1 MEAMSYLRF
10 STKWAADLAETHHL
24 DEEKQ
29 TILTYAIE
37 ILTLN
42 FANAMIILI
51 LGWAI
56 GVFWGTA
63 ACILTIAAFR
73 HNAGG
78 GHSES
83 PWRCALVTII
93 VIPLLALAAGYIST
107 LPVFFTDLLSLVSIL
122 IGFAFILI
130 YAPVDNP
137 KAPIVS
143 PIWRKKLKKL
153 ALFIMLVIAIMII
166 GLAFSGWE
174 NTPVIRMSLVLSVSW
189 VSFNLTPL
197 GHRLWIF
204 IDRIS
209 IG

>member
-1 MEAMSYLRF
+1 MSYLRF

-29 TILTYAIE
+29 IILTYAIE
-37 ILTLN
+37 NLTLN
-42 FANAMIILI
+42 FANVVLILI

-63 ACILTIAAFR
+63 ACIMTIAAFR

-93 VIPLLALAAGYIST
+93 VIPLLALATGYIST

-130 YAPVDNP
+130 YAPVDNH
-137 KAPIVS
+137 KAPIES
-143 PIWRKKLKKL
+143 PVWRKKLKKW

-166 GLAFSGWE
+166 GLEFSGWE
-174 NTPVIRMSLVLSVSW
+174 NASVIRMCLVLSVLW